1 MSADLAYLGLAE
13 AAELIRAKKLSP
25 VEYATALLARIER
38 HDSKYNAFIA
48 LTPERA
54 LKAARAAEAEITA
67 GRWRGSF
74 HGMPYALKDIID
86 VEGLP
91 TTAHSEILIG
101 NIARRHAV
109 VTERLEA
116 AGGVLLG
123 KLSTHEFAI
132 GGPSFDLPWPP
143 ARNPWNRD
151 HFCGGSSSGSG
162 AGLAAGFFSA
172 ALGTDTGGSIR
183 NPASMC
189 GATGMKPTYG
199 RVSRRGVAP
208 LAFSLDHVGPMTRT
222 VRDNALMLQVI
233 AGHDPSDPGS
243 ADESVPDYGALLG
256 QDVRGLRIGVIR
268 HFYTKDVV
276 GNPEQIEALDD
287 AVKLLAEAGTE
298 ISEITLPA
306 LQDFSACG
314 QIILA
319 AEAYAVHE
327 QWLKERPEDYG
338 ARARERLLWVFALI
352 AVPPPGLRRAGA
364 RAAPSRG
371 DVRAVDYL
379 QAVRWRLQLRDR
391 VAAAF
396 ANIDLAITASS
407 MDPACRI
414 DDDEALASNYWRQA
428 RMPFN
433 VTGQPGLVI
442 PAGFSN
448 GGLPLSL
455 QLVGHPF
462 GEAML
467 YRVAQFY
474 EDATGWTKRHPP
486 GLSE

>member
-1 MSADLAYLGLAE
+1 MSGDLAYLGLAE

-38 HDSKYNAFIA
+38 HDGKYNAFIA

-54 LKAARAAEAEITA
+54 LSAARAAESEITA
-67 GRWRGSF
+67 GRWRGPF

-91 TTAHSEILIG
+91 TTAHSKILQG

-109 VTERLEA
+109 VTDRLEA

-162 AGLAAGFFSA
+162 AGLAAGFFPA

-189 GATGMKPTYG
+189 GIAGMKPTYG

-208 LAFSLDHVGPMTRT
+208 LAFSLDHIGPMTRT

-233 AGHDPSDPGS
+233 AGHDPGDPGS
-243 ADESVPDYGALLG
+243 ADEPVPDYGAMLG
-256 QDVRGLRIGVIR
+256 QGVRGLRVGVIR
-268 HFYTKDVV
+268 HFYTQDVS
-276 GNPEQIEALDD
+276 GDPEQVAALD
-287 AVKLLAEAGTE
+287 AAIRLLAEAGAETR
-298 ISEITLPA
+298 EITLPA

-327 QWLKERPEDYG
+327 QWLKERPQDYG
-338 ARARERLLWVFALI
+338 ARARERLL
-352 AVPPPGLRRAGA
+352 AGA
-364 RAAPSRG
+364 TL
-371 DVRAVDYL
+371 RAVDYL
-379 QAVRWRLQLRDR
+379 QAVRWRLQLRDQ

-396 ANIDLAITASS
+396 AEIDLAITASS

-414 DDDEALASNYWRQA
+414 DDDEALAANYWRQA

-442 PAGFSN
+442 PAGFTRS
-448 GGLPLSL
+448 GLPLSL
-455 QLVGHPF
+455 QLVGAPF
-462 GEAML
+462 AEAML

-474 EDATGWTKRHPP
+474 EEATGWTKHHPL
-486 GLSE
+486 GLAD

>member
-13 AAELIRAKKLSP
+13 AAELIRTKNLSP
-25 VEYATALLARIER
+25 VEYVTALLAQIER
-38 HDSKYNAFIA
+38 HDEKFNAFIA

-54 LKAARAAEAEITA
+54 LAAARHAEAEIAA
-67 GRWRGSF
+67 GNWRGPF

-86 VEGLP
+86 VEGIA
-91 TTAHSEILIG
+91 TTAHSKVMTG
-101 NIARRHAV
+101 NAASRHAA

-162 AGLAAGFFSA
+162 AGLAAGFFPA

-189 GATGMKPTYG
+189 GITGMKATYG
-199 RVSRRGVAP
+199 RVSRRGVMP
-208 LAFSLDHVGPMTRT
+208 LAFSLDHIGPMTRT

-233 AGHDPSDPGS
+233 AGHDPEDPAS
-243 ADESVPDYGALLG
+243 ADEPVSDYTAMLG
-256 QDVRGLRIGVIR
+256 QDVNGVRIGVIR
-268 HFYTKDVV
+268 HFFTSDVA
-276 GNPEQIEALDD
+276 GDPEQVEALEA
-287 AVKLLAEAGTE
+287 AVRLFAEAGALMT
-298 ISEITLPA
+298 EITLPP

-327 QWLKERPEDYG
+327 HWLKERPQDYG
-338 ARARERLLWVFALI
+338 ARARERLL
-352 AVPPPGLRRAGA
+352 AGA
-364 RAAPSRG
+364 TI
-371 DVRAVDYL
+371 RAVDYL
-379 QAVRWRLQLRDR
+379 QAVRWRLQLRDQ

-396 ANIDLAITASS
+396 AGIDLAITASS

-414 DDDEALASNYWRQA
+414 DDDAALAANYWRQA

-442 PAGFSN
+442 SAGFSKS
-448 GGLPLSL
+448 GLPLSM
-455 QLVGHPF
+455 QLVGRPF
-462 GEAML
+462 TEPML

-474 EDATGWTKRHPP
+474 EDATGWTERHPA
-486 GLSE
+486 GLTD

>member
-1 MSADLAYLGLAE
+1 MSGDLAYLGLAE
-13 AAELIRAKKLSP
+13 AAELIRDKKLSP
-25 VEYATALLARIER
+25 VEYTTALLAQIER
-38 HDSKYNAFIA
+38 HDPKLNAFIA
-48 LTPERA
+48 VLPKRA
-54 LKAARAAEAEITA
+54 LAAARAAEAEISA
-67 GRWRGSF
+67 GHRRGPF
-74 HGMPYALKDIID
+74 HGMPFALKDIID
-86 VEGLP
+86 VEGIA
-91 TTAHSEILIG
+91 TTAHSRVLSDNG
-101 NIARRHAV
+101 ARTHAA

-162 AGLAAGFFSA
+162 AGLAAGFFPA

-189 GATGMKPTYG
+189 GITGMKATYG
-199 RVSRRGVAP
+199 RVSRRGVVP

-233 AGHDPSDPGS
+233 AGHDPADPAS
-243 ADESVPDYGALLG
+243 ADEPVPDYAAMLG
-256 QDVRGLRIGVIR
+256 QSVQGLRIGVIR
-268 HFYTKDVV
+268 HFYTTDVV
-276 GNPEQIEALDD
+276 GDPEQVEALE
-287 AVKLLAEAGTE
+287 AAARLFAEAGAAIT
-298 ISEITLPA
+298 EITLPP

-319 AEAYAVHE
+319 AEAYAVHAR
-327 QWLKERPEDYG
+327 WLKERPQDYG
-338 ARARERLLWVFALI
+338 ARARERLL
-352 AVPPPGLRRAGA
+352 AGA
-364 RAAPSRG
+364 EL
-371 DVRAVDYL
+371 RAVDYM
-379 QAVRWRLQLRDR
+379 QAVRWRLRLRDHA
-391 VAAAF
+391 AAAF
-396 ANIDLAITASS
+396 ANIDVAITASS

-414 DDDEALASNYWRQA
+414 DDDAALAANYWRQA

-442 PAGFSN
+442 PAGFSKD
-448 GGLPLSL
+448 GLPLSM
-455 QLVGHPF
+455 QLVGRPF
-462 GEAML
+462 TEPML

-474 EDATGWTKRHPP
+474 EDATGWTKRHPA
-486 GLSE
+486 GVAD